1 MDLLQA
7 IFLGILQGVTE
18 FLPVSSSGHLVLA
31 QSFIGKDLET
41 GITFEIVVHF
51 GSFCSIVLYYR
62 KLIGEILIDLFKSI
76 TPAGLKSGMYKT
88 NSNVKFCYF
97 IIISMI
103 PAMIVGFTMRD
114 AIEELFMNPFFVS
127 CMLLITG
134 ALLFSTKFVK
144 EPHNEVNGIRSLIM
158 GIAQA
163 FAIIPGISRSGSTI
177 SVGLFTGMKRIEVAN
192 FSFLMVLPVLAGA
205 MVLAMMDLMDT
216 GIETA
221 AAFILIAGFITSF
234 ISGYLALSYLVKLL
248 KNAKFYYFSYYCWI
262 VGTVGILYFF

>member
-1 MDLLQA
+1 MDLFEA
-7 IFLGILQGVTE
+7 IFLGILQGITE

-31 QSFIGKDLET
+31 QALLGRDLET

-62 KLIGEILIDLFKSI
+62 KLIGEIIRDVLKSI
-76 TPAGLKSGMYKT
+76 TPQGLKSGIYKT
-88 NSNVKFCYF
+88 NSNVKFSLF
-97 IIISMI
+97 ILVSMI

-114 AIEELFMNPFFVS
+114 AIENLFLNPFFVS

-134 ALLFSTKFVK
+134 TLLFSTKFVK
-144 EPHNEVNGIRSLIM
+144 NPEGEMTLSRSLMM

-177 SVGLFTGMKRIEVAN
+177 SVGLFAGIKREEVAN

-205 MVLAMMDLMDT
+205 MLLAVMDLMET

-221 AAFILIAGFITSF
+221 AIFVLITGFLASF
-234 ISGYLALSYLVKLL
+234 LSGYLALSYLVALL
-248 KNAKFYYFSYYCWI
+248 KREKFFYFSYYCWI
-262 VGTVGILYFF
+262 VGIVGIVYFL